1 MPTIDQLS
9 VCSLELSV
17 QQIAKEEH
25 ISPPRRYTSMQLR
38 TRIVMALGAL
48 YVIALALASSSQ
60 AMTMQPLLERAL
72 SASAQEPQQPD
83 TNQPNRSASKSETFT
98 GTIVKNGSGF
108 VLKDMTGSVYRL
120 DAPEKAEPFEGKDVK
135 ITGKLEAET
144 KLLHIEAIN
153 A

>member
-1 MPTIDQLS
+1 
-9 VCSLELSV
+9 
-17 QQIAKEEH
+17 
-25 ISPPRRYTSMQLR
+25 
-38 TRIVMALGAL
+38 MALGAL

-135 ITGKLEAET
+135 ITGKLDAET
-144 KLLHIEAIN
+144 KLLHIEAIY